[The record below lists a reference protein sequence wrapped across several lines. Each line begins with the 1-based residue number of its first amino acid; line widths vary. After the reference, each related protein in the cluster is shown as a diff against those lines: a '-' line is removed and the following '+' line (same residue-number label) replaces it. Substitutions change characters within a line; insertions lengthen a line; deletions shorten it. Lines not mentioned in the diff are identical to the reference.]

1 MTTASHAV
9 RQPEMHGGNRGQ
21 GAQAPQLAAE
31 ARIGLALSGGGF
43 RASLFHIGV
52 LARLA
57 ELDLLRRVEVLST
70 VSGGSIIGAYYY
82 LKVKQLLEGQRNDEP
97 GVDPYVRIV
106 DEISRDFLEVVQ
118 KDLRTRTLLDPRKT
132 ARMLHDDYSRSDRM
146 AGLLSH
152 YLYGPLAGCRAPR
165 LKDIKIHPATEPRG
179 EVDCKAYN
187 RVAERKIPVLILN
200 ATALNNGR
208 SWEFTSSWIGEADED
223 GASRLASEPGLRL
236 ARLRFDAGDHPPE
249 RVRKLDEVTLGHA
262 VAASAC
268 VPAVFQPLA
277 IHDLYRQDDSE
288 VVVQL
293 VDGGVYDNQGLAA
306 LVASGCTHIIASDAS
321 GQLQDAMTPSARILR
336 VVGRTMDISMA
347 RIREESVGRTHLR
360 ERGEKL
366 VRAVRS
372 ASGTDGDEA
381 REEAGSD
388 GHDIP
393 DVASSFQVREFA
405 FLHLR
410 QPFAGKAGRPALDPA
425 GTSERLAY
433 ATSVLRT
440 DLDAFSDVEA
450 FTLMYAGY
458 CLCDERTDADSRP
471 ELRRLAARDPSA
483 APSVDWNF
491 LAIRDLLPREGP
503 AADRKRVARLLAV
516 GRSRVFRAIGVG
528 GVWAWLAAL
537 VVAAP
542 VVALVWLACQET
554 IQVPLLFVVMA
565 VLALA
570 GRKLLL
576 SIRPLGQIRPLRLIK
591 RFLDR
596 RSWFWLPVPFCAL
609 VSLVVLVQLAVFD
622 RLFLRAGRVPPR

>member
-9 RQPEMHGGNRGQ
+9 LQPEEHGAPAPQ
-21 GAQAPQLAAE
+21 QAPE
-31 ARIGLALSGGGF
+31 TRIGLALSGGGF

-57 ELDLLRRVEVLST
+57 ELDLLRRVQVLST

-82 LKVKQLLEGQRNDEP
+82 LKVKQLLEGRRRDEP

-106 DEISRDFLEVVQ
+106 DEISRDFLAVVQ

-152 YLYGPLAGCRAPR
+152 YLYGPLAGGRAPR
-165 LKDIKIHPATEPRG
+165 LRDIKIHPATEPPG
-179 EVDCKAYN
+179 ELDCKEYN

-208 SWEFTSSWIGEADED
+208 SWEFTSSWVGEADED
-223 GASRLASEPGLRL
+223 GASRLANEPGLRL
-236 ARLRFDAGDHPPE
+236 TRLRFDAADHPAA
-249 RVRKLDEVTLGHA
+249 RASKLDEVTLGHA

-277 IHDLYRQDDSE
+277 IHDLYRQEDQE

-321 GQLQDAMTPSARILR
+321 GQLQDAMTPSARLLR

-366 VRAVRS
+366 VRAVGS
-372 ASGTDGDEA
+372 ASG
-381 REEAGSD
+381 SD
-388 GHDIP
+388 GIP
-393 DVASSFQVREFA
+393 DVASSFRVREFA

-410 QPFAGKAGRPALDPA
+410 QPFAGTQERPALDPA
-425 GTSERLAY
+425 GTAERLAY
-433 ATSVLRT
+433 SSSVLRT

-458 CLCDERTDADSRP
+458 CLCDERTDGDDRP
-471 ELRRLAARDPSA
+471 ELREMAARGLPA
-483 APSVDWNF
+483 APAPDWNF
-491 LAIRDLLPREGP
+491 LAIRDLLRREGP
-503 AADRKRVARLLAV
+503 GADRERVARLLAV
-516 GRSRVFRAIGVG
+516 GRSRVFRALGVG

-537 VVAAP
+537 VLATP
-542 VVALVWLACQET
+542 LVALVWLACKET
-554 IQVPLLFVVMA
+554 IQLPLLFVVIA
-565 VLALA
+565 ALA
-570 GRKLLL
+570 VGARKLLH
-576 SIRPLGQIRPLRLIK
+576 SIRPLGHIRPLRGIK

-622 RLFLRAGRVPPR
+622 RLFLRAGRVPRRGGG